1 MEEIKPIIF
10 NIDDELVA
18 LSSINY
24 TLNIDINELEF
35 ENKMFKLQNNILRDD
50 IKRLENDLLV
60 EKFKINSLLKNNK
73 ELFKKNKIL
82 NLVIEDVINK
92 YNKLLNNTYKNK

>member
-73 ELFKKNKIL
+73 ELFTKNKIL